1 MKHYKKITALIYGA
15 LLLICIGIVWLLGAL
30 NRQGG
35 AENNRESTAQ
45 ESTSQAGENQN
56 GDGTPGTGKE
66 NGENGGNGTG
76 SGEEFDEALRES
88 WTTKV
93 NWMAH
98 NVAKDNRS

>member
-1 MKHYKKITALIYGA
+1 MKHYKKIMALIYGT
-15 LLLICIGIVWLLGAL
+15 LLLICVGIVWFLGAL

-76 SGEEFDEALRES
+76 SGEEFDES
-88 WTTKV
+88 
-93 NWMAH
+93 
-98 NVAKDNRS
+98 